1 MAIVVGRNNR
11 CMLSLLDEDI
21 EPLRTD
27 VGDKKAAECIL
38 RDYDLIGKTRII
50 LIGSRDKGTAQEL
63 KCRRR
68 RWPLSVVKDMVSDLF
83 SQMGGEECLSD
94 CMSD

>member
-27 VGDKKAAECIL
+27 VGDKKAAECVL

-50 LIGSRDKGTAQEL
+50 LKRPGNHFESR
-63 KCRRR
+63 RN
-68 RWPLSVVKDMVSDLF
+68 F
-83 SQMGGEECLSD
+83 
-94 CMSD
+94 